1 MDNRDFIEA
10 YKSDDR
16 IITDYYKL
24 VKDGK
29 QYDIVDIVNPLAID
43 NRQLMSPTDN

>member
-16 IITDYYKL
+16 IIADYYKL
-24 VKDGK
+24 VKDCK
-29 QYDIVDIVNPLAID
+29 QYDIVDIVNPLAVD
-43 NRQLMSPTDN
+43 NR

>member
-1 MDNRDFIEA
+1 MMTNKDFIES

-24 VKDGK
+24 VKNGK
-29 QYDIVDIVNPLAID
+29 TYDIADIVNPLAID
-43 NRQLMSPTDN
+43 NR